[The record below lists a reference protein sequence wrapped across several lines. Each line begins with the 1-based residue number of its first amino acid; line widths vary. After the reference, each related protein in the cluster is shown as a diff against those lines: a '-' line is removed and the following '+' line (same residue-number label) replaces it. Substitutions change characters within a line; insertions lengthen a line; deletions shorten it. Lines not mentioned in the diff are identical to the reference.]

1 MVTRHHST
9 EGGVM
14 IALVIRIYLYLSVI
28 IMKKKWTSKQLK
40 AATVSYSYSPIQYH
54 AVAIQLP
61 YEEG

>member
-40 AATVSYSYSPIQYH
+40 AATVFKQ
-54 AVAIQLP
+54 
-61 YEEG
+61 